1 MDIITRTLD
10 FQTKGNT
17 DVIDITEDVQRALK
31 ETNLK
36 EGIITVFVPGATGA
50 VTTMEYESG
59 LIKDLTS
66 AIERV
71 APQDIEYKHNLKWGD
86 DNGHSH
92 VRASL
97 VGPSVIIPFSNAK
110 LMLGT
115 WQQIVFID
123 FDIRPRARKII
134 LQIMGNN
141 QNFLRD
147 ERDA

>member
-1 MDIITRTLD
+1 MDIITKTLD
-10 FQTKGNT
+10 FQTRGNT
-17 DVIDITEDVQRALK
+17 DIIDITEDVQKALK

-36 EGIITVFVPGATGA
+36 EGTITVFVPGATGA

-59 LIKDLTS
+59 LIEDLTS

-71 APQDIEYKHNLKWGD
+71 APQGMEYKHNLKWGD
-86 DNGHSH
+86 GNGHSH

-97 VGPSVIIPFSNAK
+97 IGPSVTIPFSNAK

-123 FDIRPRARKII
+123 FDVRPRTRKII
-134 LQIMGNN
+134 LQVVGGK
-141 QNFLRD
+141 QNFFKG
-147 ERDA
+147 